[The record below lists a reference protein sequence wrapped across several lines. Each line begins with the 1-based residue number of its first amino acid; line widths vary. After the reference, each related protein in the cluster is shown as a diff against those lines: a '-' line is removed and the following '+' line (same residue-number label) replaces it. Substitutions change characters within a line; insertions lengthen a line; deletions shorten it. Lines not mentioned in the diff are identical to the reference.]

1 MPIRADSRSPR
12 PPWAARP
19 HRPAGT
25 RLHTVSLRQVVG
37 GLREG
42 GPLGLM
48 ERTGRQA
55 QGALARLDLGTFR
68 PFLVTHPD
76 HLRRVLRDH
85 GDNYRRGTAMWKA
98 MGRLTGLG
106 IAGEGPRWRASRD
119 LWCKGLAVGAHT
131 FADRTASSVD
141 GAVAELARR
150 VATGATVDASAE
162 MTRVVLRAVN
172 PAFFGSRIP
181 QWQCERLAAAVAVA
195 FDSLLWRMALPL
207 VPLAVPV
214 PGDRAFARATRTVN
228 EILLPLIRWARHER
242 QPGPDLMSVLLEGAD
257 ADGRALSDAQV
268 AQDIVALF
276 VAGSESSALTLTW
289 TWVALAKHPDI
300 AAAVRREA
308 DAVLGGGPPRRD
320 HARHLVLTRQVLAEV
335 CRLYAM
341 AWAVP
346 RTAAAEDVIDGVTIP
361 AGATLVLSPYLT
373 HRLPQ
378 FWEQPLRFDPGR
390 FTEERVRG
398 RHPLA
403 YLPFGDGPHQ
413 CVGQSFFFRQAV
425 LVVAAM
431 ISRFDVAVPGP
442 AEPRA
447 AVALR
452 PRGRVDLVLTPRR

>member
-1 MPIRADSRSPR
+1 MPIRADSR
-12 PPWAARP
+12 
-19 HRPAGT
+19 
-25 RLHTVSLRQVVG
+25 LHTVSLRHVLG

-42 GPLGLM
+42 GPLALM

-55 QGALARLDLGTFR
+55 QGALTRLDLGTFR

-76 HLRRVLRDH
+76 HLRHVLRDH
-85 GDNYRRGTAMWKA
+85 GGNYRRGTAMWQA
-98 MGRLTGLG
+98 MGRLTGQG
-106 IAGEGPRWRASRD
+106 ITGEGPRWRASRD
-119 LWCKGLAVGAHT
+119 LWCKGLSGGAPAHADGTAV
-131 FADRTASSVD
+131 SVE
-141 GAVAELARR
+141 GAVAELERR
-150 VATGATVDASAE
+150 VAGGATVDALAE
-162 MTRVVLRAVN
+162 MTRVVLRVVN

-181 QWQCERLAAAVAVA
+181 QHRCDRLAAAVAVA
-195 FDSLLWRMALPL
+195 FDSLLWRMALPF

-214 PGDRAFARATRTVN
+214 PGDRAFGRATRTVN
-228 EILLPLIRWARHER
+228 EILLPLIRRARHER
-242 QPGPDLMSVLLEGAD
+242 HTGTDLMSVLLAGAD
-257 ADGRALSDAQV
+257 ADGRALSDEHV
-268 AQDIVALF
+268 AQDVVALF

-289 TWVALAKHPDI
+289 AWVALAAHPHL
-300 AAAVRREA
+300 AAEVRAEA
-308 DAVLGGGPPRRD
+308 DAVLCGGPARPE
-320 HARHLVLTRQVLAEV
+320 HARRLVSTRRFLAEV

-346 RTAAAEDVIDGVTIP
+346 RTAVTADVIDGVTVP

-390 FTEERVRG
+390 FAAERVRG

-413 CVGQSFFFRQAV
+413 CVGQAFFFQQAV
-425 LVVAAM
+425 LVVASM
-431 ISRFDVAVPGP
+431 ISRFDFAVPGR

-452 PRGRVDLVLTPRR
+452 PRGRVDLVLAPRR

>member
-1 MPIRADSRSPR
+1 MPTRTDN
-12 PPWAARP
+12 RP
-19 HRPAGT
+19 H
-25 RLHTVSLRQVVG
+25 TVALRHVLG
-37 GLREG
+37 GLRAG
-42 GPLGLM
+42 GPLELM
-48 ERTGRQA
+48 ERAGRQS
-55 QGALARLDLGTFR
+55 QGALTRLDLGAFR

-76 HLRRVLRDH
+76 HLRHVLRDH
-85 GDNYRRGTAMWKA
+85 GANYRRGTAMWKA

-106 IAGEGPRWRASRD
+106 IAGEGPQWRASRD
-119 LWCKGLAVGAHT
+119 LWCKGLAGGAHA
-131 FADRTASSVD
+131 FADGTAAAVAD
-141 GAVAELARR
+141 AVAELEAR
-150 VATGATVDASAE
+150 VAAGATVDAVTE
-162 MTRVVLRAVN
+162 MTRIVLRVVN
-172 PAFFGSRIP
+172 PVFFGSRIP
-181 QWQCERLAAAVAVA
+181 QRECDRLAAAVAVA
-195 FDSLLWRMALPL
+195 FDSLLWRMALPF
-207 VPLAVPV
+207 VPLAVPL

-228 EILLPLIRWARHER
+228 GILLPLIRRARHAR
-242 QPGPDLMSVLLEGAD
+242 HSGPDLMSALLDGAD

-289 TWVALAKHPDI
+289 TWVALAEHPGL
-300 AAAVRREA
+300 AAEVRREA
-308 DAVLGGGPPRRD
+308 DAVLGGGPPRPG
-320 HARHLVLTRQVLAEV
+320 HARNLELTRRVLAEV
-335 CRLYAM
+335 CRLYTM

-346 RTAAAEDVIDGVTIP
+346 RAAAAEDVIDGVAIP

-373 HRLPQ
+373 HRLPA

-413 CVGQSFFFRQAV
+413 CVGQSFFFQQAA

-431 ISRFDVAVPGP
+431 TSRFRIAVPTR

-452 PRGRVDLVLTPRR
+452 PRGRVDLVLSPRR